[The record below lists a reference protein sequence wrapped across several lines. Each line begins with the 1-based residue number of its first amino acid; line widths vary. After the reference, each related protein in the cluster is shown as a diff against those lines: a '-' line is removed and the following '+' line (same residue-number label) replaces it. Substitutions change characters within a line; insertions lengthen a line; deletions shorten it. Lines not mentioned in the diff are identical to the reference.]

1 MSSRKRRKSG
11 EQTTEVDIAPLID
24 VVFLLVVFF
33 MSIWQAA
40 HIEVEG
46 ELSLP
51 RASQADPELQQD
63 RDRLIINVDRDGDYF
78 VANRR
83 LGREELMGLLV
94 REGQQDQDDDGFS
107 NRPVYIR
114 GDANLPF
121 AQIQEVM
128 SMCRQARV
136 WKLTLRTQGEA
147 EESP

>member
-40 HIEVEG
+40 HIEVAG

-51 RASQADPELQQD
+51 RATQADPEIQQD
-63 RDRLIINVDRDGDYF
+63 RDRLVINVDQDGDFY
-78 VANRR
+78 VGNRR
-83 LGREELMGLLV
+83 LGREELLALIV
-94 REGQQDQDDDGFS
+94 REGQRDPDPDGFS
-107 NRPVYIR
+107 NRAVYIR

-121 AQIQEVM
+121 ARIQEVM
-128 SMCRQARV
+128 RMCRLARV

-147 EESP
+147 EEAP